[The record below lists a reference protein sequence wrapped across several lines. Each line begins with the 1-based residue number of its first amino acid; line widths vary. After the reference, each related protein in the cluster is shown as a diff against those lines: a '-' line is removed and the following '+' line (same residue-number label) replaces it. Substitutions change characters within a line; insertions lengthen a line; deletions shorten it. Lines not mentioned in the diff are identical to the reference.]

1 MTEGFSI
8 LDPVHRIQGEVECDC
23 GAVVEFSG
31 LATERI
37 PLLVQC
43 SVCSAFL
50 PVSAAGSAV

>member
-8 LDPVHRIQGEVECDC
+8 LDPVQRIQGEVGCDC
-23 GAVVEFSG
+23 GAMVEFAG

-37 PLLVQC
+37 PLIVQC
-43 SVCSAFL
+43 PSCSAYI